1 MPKREPIKI
10 TETVR
15 GSALRRP
22 LKPDVIWDAEIAGFA
37 LHVTTR
43 RGFWALTYSP
53 HGTNPE
59 TGKRWGSTRHEL
71 GDAQAMAVTEARSEA
86 LTAKGRVMAG
96 DDPHRA
102 RVLQRVSLTAS
113 RGVLPTTVRQ
123 ALDDY
128 EKALMAIGVRS

>member
-22 LKPDVIWDAEIAGFA
+22 LKPDVIWDAEIAALA

-53 HGTNPE
+53 HGTVPE

-86 LTAKGRVMAG
+86 LTAKGRATG
-96 DDPHRA
+96 W
-102 RVLQRVSLTAS
+102 
-113 RGVLPTTVRQ
+113 
-123 ALDDY
+123 
-128 EKALMAIGVRS
+128 